1 MAFQVRFQNG
11 KICAGQISYGKD
23 PQIFQGFHTG
33 MTAHE
38 QTGDGKR
45 PHFFFD
51 FPGIEGMHQVGLLE
65 IRGHFS
71 QYLSVGDA
79 YIDSKAEVFEDGV
92 LKKGS
97 SPFRRRVMG
106 GDGRKVHIAFVNAGL
121 FDIRTDA

>member
-1 MAFQVRFQNG
+1 
-11 KICAGQISYGKD
+11 
-23 PQIFQGFHTG
+23 
-33 MTAHE
+33 
-38 QTGDGKR
+38 
-45 PHFFFD
+45 
-51 FPGIEGMHQVGLLE
+51 MHQVGLLE

-79 YIDSKAEVFEDGV
+79 YIDSKAEVFKDGV

-97 SPFRRRVMG
+97 SPFRGRVMG